1 MKPRIFIIDSD
12 RIAYCSLVHFLSE
25 CQFDCTYEQSGANAI
40 QILEKQAFNLIIM
53 DQHINDMS
61 GFYLLRQ
68 ILLLRQAP
76 VIMLSQDN
84 SEYNRIRAFDEGV
97 TDFVSKPIEYRGEF
111 IWRIRA
117 ILRRSLRQQILLTR
131 IQINLVEK
139 TVQCDGQQINL
150 TDQLFQLL
158 VTLASKPSQVVE
170 RNEILSSLDNESCF
184 TSDNQLYVL
193 AHRLRQQLESN
204 ANQLPLIYTIRGVG
218 YLLNDS

>member
-12 RIAYCSLVHFLSE
+12 KIICCSLVHFLSE
-25 CQFDCTYEQSGANAI
+25 CHLDCTYEQSGTNAI
-40 QILEKQAFNLIIM
+40 HILEKQAFNLIIM
-53 DQHINDMS
+53 DQHLDDMS
-61 GFYLLRQ
+61 GFFILRQ

-76 VIMLSQDN
+76 VIMLSRDN

-97 TDFVSKPIEYRGEF
+97 TDFVSKPIVYRGEF

-117 ILRRSLRQQILLTR
+117 ILKRSLRQQILLTR

-139 TVQCDGQQINL
+139 TVRCDGEEINL

-158 VTLASKPSQVVE
+158 VTLALKPGQVIKRDE
-170 RNEILSSLDNESCF
+170 LLSSIENNSCSR
-184 TSDNQLYVL
+184 SDNQLYVL
-193 AHRLRQQLESN
+193 AHRLRQQLEYNSN
-204 ANQLPLIYTIRGVG
+204 HPPLLHTIRGVG